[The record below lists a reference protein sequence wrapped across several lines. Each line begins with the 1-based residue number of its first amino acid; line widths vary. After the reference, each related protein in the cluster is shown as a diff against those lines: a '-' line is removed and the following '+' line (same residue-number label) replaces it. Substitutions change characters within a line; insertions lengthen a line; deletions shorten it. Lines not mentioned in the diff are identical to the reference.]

1 MTFAEDLRGM
11 GVTWR
16 GAEGVDS
23 DSAGLRWV
31 LLMLQY
37 IASVQ
42 EIGPLLYSGC
52 DFSGWQ
58 NFWKIIKIVATRC
71 HILKL

>member
-16 GAEGVDS
+16 GAEGVAG

-52 DFSGWQ
+52 DFLVGKISG
-58 NFWKIIKIVATRC
+58 KL
-71 HILKL
+71 LKLLPPAVTF